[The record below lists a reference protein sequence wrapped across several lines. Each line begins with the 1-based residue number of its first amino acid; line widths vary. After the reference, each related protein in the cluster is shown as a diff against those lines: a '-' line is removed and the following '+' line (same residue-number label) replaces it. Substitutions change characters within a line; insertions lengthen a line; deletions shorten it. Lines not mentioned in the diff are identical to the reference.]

1 MADRL
6 RGLLPDLN
14 TFIDS
19 DDLYDLRS
27 LLEDVKQ
34 SGVLVLLQSSG
45 VLTRPWC
52 LLESE
57 YAPLRAPG
65 DNNHHFVY
73 VTTRHL
79 AHLTH
84 HHHLQSPRRSR
95 TTCQSSASTCWAPTA
110 TTTPRRPPS

>member
-6 RGLLPDLN
+6 SLLLPELK

-57 YAPLRAPG
+57 L
-65 DNNHHFVY
+65 
-73 VTTRHL
+73 
-79 AHLTH
+79 
-84 HHHLQSPRRSR
+84 RRS
-95 TTCQSSASTCWAPTA
+95 
-110 TTTPRRPPS
+110 

>member
-6 RGLLPDLN
+6 SLLLPELT

-34 SGVLVLLQSSG
+34 SGVLVLLQSSV

-57 YAPLRAPG
+57 CE
-65 DNNHHFVY
+65 
-73 VTTRHL
+73 
-79 AHLTH
+79 
-84 HHHLQSPRRSR
+84 S
-95 TTCQSSASTCWAPTA
+95 
-110 TTTPRRPPS
+110 

>member
-6 RGLLPDLN
+6 SLLLPELT

-34 SGVLVLLQSSG
+34 SGVLVLLQSSV

-52 LLESE
+52 LLESKCE
-57 YAPLRAPG
+57 
-65 DNNHHFVY
+65 
-73 VTTRHL
+73 
-79 AHLTH
+79 
-84 HHHLQSPRRSR
+84 S
-95 TTCQSSASTCWAPTA
+95 
-110 TTTPRRPPS
+110 